1 MFIKYFYVYVLQS
14 LKERKISD
22 GFYTGWYTGYTKD
35 LRNRFNEH
43 KNNISGYTKGR
54 GPFKLIYYE
63 ACMNEFDAKAREK
76 YLKSGM
82 GRRYLRNRLK
92 RFLSLT

>member
-1 MFIKYFYVYVLQS
+1 MDHVRDKFYYTYLLQS
-14 LKERKISD
+14 SRTQK
-22 GFYTGWYTGYTKD
+22 WYTGYTKN
-35 LRNRFNEH
+35 LRKRFKEH
-43 KNNISGYTKGR
+43 QDNLSTYTKGR

-63 ACMNEFDAKAREK
+63 ACVNEFDAKARER